1 MALLLLRLLLA
12 AATAAA
18 TGAGS
23 SNVQEH
29 DPGSGRATVVP
40 TPEVLAWQLND
51 TGCFV
56 TYNMAAMIGS
66 GGCRDELTSPPPLSD
81 WRPVALDTD
90 GWAAACRAMGGTRI
104 VLTAKHSCGFLA
116 WKTRTDYN
124 YSVGFTP
131 DGTDVVAA
139 FVRSARAAG
148 LGVGFYYSSAHNS
161 HTRVSHDG
169 MVQPGA
175 LLPNQIRV
183 TQQEYNA
190 YVLAHLRELWSAYGA
205 LREIWFDGGT
215 GPNAQ
220 A

>member
-1 MALLLLRLLLA
+1 MALPRASASAGLLLLLA
-12 AATAAA
+12 AW
-18 TGAGS
+18 S
-23 SNVQEH
+23 SAQ
-29 DPGSGRATVVP
+29 ATVTP
-40 TPEVLAWQLND
+40 TPEVLAWQLHD

-90 GWAAACRAMGGTRI
+90 AWAATCKAMGGTRI

-116 WKTRTDYN
+116 WRTKTGYN

-139 FVRSARAAG
+139 FVSSARSAG

-161 HTRVSHDG
+161 HTRASVHNQSA
-169 MVQPGA
+169 A
-175 LLPNQIRV
+175 LLVISG
-183 TQQEYNA
+183 
-190 YVLAHLRELWSAYGA
+190 L
-205 LREIWFDGGT
+205 F
-215 GPNAQ
+215 
-220 A
+220 